1 MSQRCPVCKSRLWTD
16 PIFTPSRLV
25 CPRCGAVFKPTVPWA
40 AFRILVV
47 TVLVLSV
54 TLIFFLARHKPWLV
68 AFLAVL
74 LLFLWF
80 LPRLVN
86 LQHISTEL
94 GLSEGVMDPER
105 MRLKFDDK
113 LMEKREQGQEEKAFR
128 TLVYLFLLVVV
139 LALALVWVF
148 RTLG

>member
-1 MSQRCPVCKSRLWTD
+1 MSQRCPVCKTRLWTD

-40 AFRILVV
+40 AFRIMVVVVLILSITLV
-47 TVLVLSV
+47 
-54 TLIFFLARHKPWLV
+54 FFLARHKPWLV

-86 LQHISTEL
+86 LQHISSEL
-94 GLSEGVMDPER
+94 GLSEGVMDPDR
-105 MRLKFDDK
+105 MRLSFDDK
-113 LMEKREQGQEEKAFR
+113 CVEKREQGREERTFR
-128 TLVYLFLLVVV
+128 SLVYLFLMVIV
-139 LALALVWVF
+139 LALALIWVL
-148 RTLG
+148 RGA